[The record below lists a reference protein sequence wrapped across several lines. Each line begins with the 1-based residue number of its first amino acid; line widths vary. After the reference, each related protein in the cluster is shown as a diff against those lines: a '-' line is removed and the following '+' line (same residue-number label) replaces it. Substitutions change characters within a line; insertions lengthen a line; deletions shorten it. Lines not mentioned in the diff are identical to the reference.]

1 MKIQKFILLMVGVV
15 LVACTPRVD
24 DIFDESS
31 VVRLEHR
38 REALMKQFID
48 AQDGWVMQYFARV
61 DPTASDTMQHRGYTF
76 LMQFREDGTVTIG
89 AKVDGLFKTE
99 TSMWDIINDNS
110 SVLTFNTYNSIF
122 HYCSNP
128 DPKGVL
134 FGTGLGE
141 GVGGDYE
148 FMVLEYNEKENYQL
162 LKGKKQGCYIRM
174 YPLQAGQDWENYL
187 AQIEA
192 MDAFLLDEDVPW
204 DLYQDDLHWTLYNT
218 RSHEF
223 RAFTYGEDTLG
234 GGSYYGYVTTPS
246 GIYMNGGVFD
256 LIVQHYKYD
265 EWGQKIDEYLTDTV
279 INMPRDAFVLDAER
293 KRLVAVYLSDTY
305 ITVDGSTALLS
316 LLDHDK
322 SFSADPSSLSTPI
335 TEGMAT
341 LEHWL
346 KTGVGSAKAYPN
358 AEVLGFD
365 IVPGKNTKQIGLQ
378 VNFTSN
384 GTNRNSGI
392 FYLSRSLDNGI
403 CTLKYEGVMDDK
415 NPLKNYNG
423 EDFVRLFDGTY
434 AMELVKGFTTKEG
447 VMIRK
452 TEDSNFSF
460 TVR

>member
-61 DPTASDTMQHRGYTF
+61 DPTASDSMQHRGYTF
-76 LMQFREDGTVTIG
+76 LMQFREDGTVTVG

-122 HYCSNP
+122 HYCSTP
-128 DPKGVL
+128 DPNMVL
-134 FGTGLGE
+134 FGADGE
-141 GVGGDYE
+141 GIGGDYE

-192 MDAFLLDEDVPW
+192 MDAFLLAEDVAW
-204 DLYQDDLHWTLYNT
+204 DLFQDDLHWTLYNT

-234 GGSYYGYVTTPS
+234 GGSYYGYLTTPS

-265 EWGQKIDEYLTDTV
+265 EWGQKTDEYVTDTV
-279 INMPRDAFVLDAER
+279 INMPRDAFVLNAER
-293 KRLVAVYLSDTY
+293 TRLVAVDLADTY
-305 ITVDGSTALLS
+305 ITIDALNLFASASSVWRFANGINDEFTQQETTVSERMSEKVPNSSVASYGWKKAADGRYDLCL
-316 LLDHDK
+316 LLDARK
-322 SFSADPSSLSTPI
+322 SR
-335 TEGMAT
+335 
-341 LEHWL
+341 
-346 KTGVGSAKAYPN
+346 
-358 AEVLGFD
+358 
-365 IVPGKNTKQIGLQ
+365 KQL
-378 VNFTSN
+378 
-384 GTNRNSGI
+384 
-392 FYLSRSLDNGI
+392 
-403 CTLKYEGVMDDK
+403 
-415 NPLKNYNG
+415 
-423 EDFVRLFDGTY
+423 
-434 AMELVKGFTTKEG
+434 
-447 VMIRK
+447 
-452 TEDSNFSF
+452 
-460 TVR
+460 